1 MSATKRY
8 VVNFGDENSVTLEVD
23 TEKLSPELAT
33 EINKFWSSH
42 SLRLSEQNNNPVE
55 VVARLFG
62 AAAIRVFMENG
73 GALRLSEGKERE
85 YWTRKVLQDQ
95 WEGWPEFE
103 SLGVLLVDADVSCVD
118 YFEVTLK
125 EAAQ

>member
-1 MSATKRY
+1 MSTTKRY

-23 TEKLSPELAT
+23 TVKLSPELAT

-42 SLRLSEQNNNPVE
+42 NLRLSEQNNNPVE

-62 AAAIRVFMENG
+62 AAAVRVFMENG
-73 GALRLSEGKERE
+73 GALHLSEGKERE

-118 YFEVTLK
+118 YFAVTLEEVT
-125 EAAQ
+125 Q